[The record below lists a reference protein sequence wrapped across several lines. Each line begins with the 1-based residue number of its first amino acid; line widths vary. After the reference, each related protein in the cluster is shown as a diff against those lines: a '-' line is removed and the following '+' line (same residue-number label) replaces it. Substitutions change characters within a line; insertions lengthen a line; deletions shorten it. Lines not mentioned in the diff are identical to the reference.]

1 MYTNNMMRRSNLLF
15 VAIAAAL
22 MARPGPATA
31 HPAEQGFVLLLPTT
45 AYTIA
50 GTLSVFASMLLM
62 LMLRHGALAR
72 FFSSRP
78 FRTGAPLVKMDLAHL
93 SSLFATVVLFGLIS
107 IGFAGPTDPQSNL
120 MPLVFWT
127 VFWIAVFV
135 IQGTLFDIWRWI
147 NPWRGL
153 AYYLFGDSDGLARLP
168 KWCAAWP
175 AVILFALFQN
185 FMLAD
190 VAPNDPPRL
199 AYVISWYWAI
209 NFAGVIVFG
218 AKPWLNQ
225 VECITVMFNL
235 LSRLR
240 PITSGRIGMPGWQ
253 AVTEAPLDTS
263 RAVFCLLL
271 LAAGSFDGLNETF
284 WWLDQ
289 LGINPLEFPGRS
301 AVYWPNLIGLYLVLL
316 ILVIIYTIA
325 IWVGIA
331 AVRFVHPQ
339 HRLRLSDMFRSFA
352 ITLLPIGLGYHFAHY
367 YVTFLVQIRVTL
379 ATLADP
385 FALGWNLF
393 GLNAVKVT
401 TGFLAQ
407 ADTVKIIWLTQAGA
421 VVLSHVWAVL
431 LGHRIAEKNCTTP
444 KEVIMLQLGVSIL
457 MIFYTIFGLWLL
469 ASPKGG

>member
-1 MYTNNMMRRSNLLF
+1 MMRRSNSLL
-15 VAIAAAL
+15 VVTAAAL
-22 MARPGPATA
+22 TTWASPALA

-50 GTLSVFASMLLM
+50 GTLSVCASMLVM
-62 LMLRHGALAR
+62 LSLRHGGLAK
-72 FFSSRP
+72 FFKSRP
-78 FRTGAPLVKMDLAHL
+78 VKIRIPTFGVDLTYL
-93 SSLFATVVLFGLIS
+93 SSLFAMIFLFGLIS

-127 VFWIAVFV
+127 VFWIVVFV

-153 AYYLFGDSDGLARLP
+153 AHYLFGDSDSLARLP

-185 FMLAD
+185 FLLAD

-199 AYVISWYWAI
+199 AYVISIYWAV
-209 NFAGVIVFG
+209 NFAGIIVFG
-218 AKPWLNQ
+218 PKPWLDQ

-240 PITSGRIGMPGWQ
+240 PVTCGRVGMPGWQ

-316 ILVIIYTIA
+316 ILVIIYTFA
-325 IWVGIA
+325 IWVGTA
-331 AVRFVHPQ
+331 TVRFVHPEY
-339 HRLRLSDMFRSFA
+339 RLSVSDMFRSFA

-401 TGFLAQ
+401 MGFLAQ
-407 ADTVKIIWLTQAGA
+407 PDTVKVIWLTQASA

-431 LGHRIAEKNCTTP
+431 LGHRIAEQNCKTARD
-444 KEVIMLQLGVSIL
+444 VIMLQVGISIL